1 MKIRGSYFLASLLL
15 MTVGPAMALQDDGQA
30 PTFLPIETIETAYEN
45 SPIQL
50 EAVVNDQSEINRVLL
65 YYRFSPNR
73 NYTSI
78 PMRLDVNYVAEI
90 PPNEVVSGTLDY
102 YFWAEDI
109 HGNQSTY
116 PADGENDPLSLRV
129 FSPAGASQFKKL
141 NISLLTPNPDV
152 VLEDPNQ
159 IVVLSLYDPEQQLN
173 LNSLQLIVDGNDVTS
188 EAQVTADIV
197 SYVPPAAFGAGDHTI
212 SLRLE
217 TTGGKAL
224 AQSYSFA
231 VGREK
236 LQAAQVGEAV
246 PDWQEKLNFTWSIG
260 LDTDYDR
267 YFGKS
272 QPLNRPIDQHRINA
286 RAKFDLW
293 KFRVNTSALLNT
305 HIIDETAIELSER
318 RQPLNRLK
326 LDIRSPWLDLIY
338 GDYTPQFTEL
348 TLKGTRVRGITSQL
362 KLGWW
367 KTTYI
372 QGETKQLVT
381 SITRT
386 HPDSTQWSLL
396 QTTPGDTLY
405 FQHTKGTPTRNFD
418 GLRTEVDFFRHFNV
432 GISGFRAYD
441 VASSLEIPYES
452 LEENYTFLGNLV
464 AGMDATLHLFQDR
477 TRLTGE
483 VALSALNDVNVGDS
497 LLVEVGGLEE
507 DLLDNIERTLGF
519 PLTDDLVLGSAKGR
533 GLSAAFPNMDDFNA
547 GDYFINNL
555 IKQGTYRVELNT
567 PVPIGIGESN
577 VTAEYLRVPA
587 NYASLGNP
595 SIQNDIQGLRSR
607 MRTRILKNQVSLS
620 VGYENTFDNIAGDTR
635 PQTTT
640 NNTVSGG
647 IGLRFRNLPMINYS
661 LRFMNRSGELPE
673 GVEQREESVVLNDNK
688 TVTHTVAPSYRFQLY
703 DISTNINGSIM
714 NMNYTDRNSTPED
727 NRDFTTNSFTGAVSL
742 GFNFPLQVLLG
753 GGFSKNT
760 PATDAQNAT
769 TFRISSAKVGYKF
782 FEKALNISVGFNLV
796 DGFKEAS
803 PDGDPGLDNKKFTLN
818 GGAQYRLSRN
828 LSLGLKIDHVSVKDY
843 IDTAKNYNELRGKF
857 SFSIRG

>member
-1 MKIRGSYFLASLLL
+1 MKIRGHLFLSFLVLL
-15 MTVGPAMALQDDGQA
+15 TVGPAMALQDDGQA
-30 PTFLPIETIETAYEN
+30 PTFIPIETIETAYEN
-45 SPIQL
+45 SSIQI
-50 EAVVNDQSEINRVLL
+50 EALVNDQSEVNRVLL
-65 YYRFSPNR
+65 YYRFSPDR
-73 NYTSI
+73 NFTSI
-78 PMRLDVNYVAEI
+78 PMRFDVNYVAEI
-90 PPNEVVSGTLDY
+90 PPNEVESGTLFY

-116 PADGENDPLSLRV
+116 PDDGENDPLSLRV
-129 FSPAGASQFKKL
+129 FSPVGAGQLKDL
-141 NISLLTPNPDV
+141 NISLLTPDPDEI
-152 VLEDPNQ
+152 LKDPNQ

-173 LNSLQLIVDGNDVTS
+173 MNSIQLLVDGNSVTRQ
-188 EAQVTADIV
+188 AQITADII
-197 SYVPPAAFGAGDHTI
+197 SYVPPASFGAGEHTI
-212 SLRLE
+212 SLHLE
-217 TTGGKAL
+217 TTDGKAF

-231 VGREK
+231 VGREQ
-236 LQAAQVGEAV
+236 LQTAQAKEAS
-246 PDWQEKLNFTWSIG
+246 PGWQENLNFSWSIG

-267 YFGKS
+267 YIGKA

-286 RAKFDLW
+286 RVKFDLW

-305 HIIDETAIELSER
+305 HIIDETAIELAER

-348 TLKGTRVRGITSQL
+348 TLKGTRVRGLTSQL

-396 QTTPGDTLY
+396 QTTPGDTMY
-405 FQHTKGTPTRNFD
+405 VQHTKGTPTRIFN

-441 VASSLEIPYES
+441 MTTSLDLPYKSLEG
-452 LEENYTFLGNLV
+452 NYTFLGNLV
-464 AGMDATLHLFQDR
+464 AGADATLHLFQDR
-477 TRLTGE
+477 TRLSGE
-483 VALSALNDVNVGDS
+483 VALSALNDVNAGDS

-533 GLSAAFPNMDDFNA
+533 GLSTAFPNMDDFNA
-547 GDYFINNL
+547 GDYVINKM
-555 IKQGTYRVELNT
+555 IKQGTYRVEFNT

-577 VTAEYLRVPA
+577 VMAEYLRVPA

-595 SIQNDIQGLRSR
+595 SIQTDIQGLRSR
-607 MRTRILKNQVSLS
+607 IRTRIMKNQVSLS
-620 VGYENTFDNIAGDTR
+620 AGYENTFDNIAGDTR

-673 GVEQREESVVLNDNK
+673 GVEQRQESVVLNDNK
-688 TVTHTVAPSYRFQLY
+688 TVTHTIAPSYRFQLY
-703 DISTNINGSIM
+703 DISANINGSIM
-714 NMNYTDRNSTPED
+714 NMNYTDRNSTSED
-727 NRDFTTNSFTGAVSL
+727 NRDFTTNSFTGALSL
-742 GFNFPLQVLLG
+742 GFHFPMQLLLG

-760 PATDAQNAT
+760 PVTDDQNST

-796 DGFKEAS
+796 DGFKE
-803 PDGDPGLDNKKFTLN
+803 PRPEGDPGLDNQKITLN

-828 LSLGLKIDHVSVKDY
+828 LSLGLKIDYVSVMDY